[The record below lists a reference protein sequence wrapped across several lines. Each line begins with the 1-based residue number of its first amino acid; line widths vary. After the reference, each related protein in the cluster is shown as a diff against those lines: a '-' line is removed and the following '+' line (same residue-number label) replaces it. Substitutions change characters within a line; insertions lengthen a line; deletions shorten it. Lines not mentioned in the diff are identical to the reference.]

1 LPGRLDP
8 DWLSRPGGDY
18 GQSAAISRNSAPAL
32 SSLAKVS
39 AASFKTAFAR
49 LCRRWDSRVAYASRS
64 ASIAQKP
71 DGFGRLQNEQALLH
85 ARAITE
91 WIRAALASR
100 R

>member
-1 LPGRLDP
+1 V
-8 DWLSRPGGDY
+8 
-18 GQSAAISRNSAPAL
+18 L

-39 AASFKTAFAR
+39 AASFKTAIALHCR
-49 LCRRWDSRVAYASRS
+49 LDSRVAYASRS

-91 WIRAALASR
+91 WTRAALASR

>member
-1 LPGRLDP
+1 MPGRLDP
-8 DWLSRPGGDY
+8 DWLSRPGEDY
-18 GQSAAISRNSAPAL
+18 GQSAAISLTSVPAL
-32 SSLAKVS
+32 SLLAKVS
-39 AASFKTAFAR
+39 AASFKTAFA
-49 LCRRWDSRVAYASRS
+49 LHCRRDSRVAYASRS

-71 DGFGRLQNEQALLH
+71 DGFGRVQSEQALLH